1 MVNATACHAVDCEFN
16 PRPSRHFRACSSEVD
31 QSSTMMVNDTAKE
44 VGRLMPLVRIQP
56 CSNILWE
63 YSSTVELLTLNQQVQ
78 GSNPCVPTN
87 LLGSSSVAVSGGL
100 LNRRSL
106 VRSQPTQPIFS

>member
-1 MVNATACHAVDCEFN
+1 
-16 PRPSRHFRACSSEVD
+16 
-31 QSSTMMVNDTAKE
+31 MMVNDTAKE

-87 LLGSSSVAVSGGL
+87 L
-100 LNRRSL
+100 
-106 VRSQPTQPIFS
+106 